1 MDSGL
6 SLSLTLELVL
16 SLPTLKTAICDTCR
30 SIGSAVKEKSLKPI
44 HESRTPVSSRLV
56 RISRSVIIALI
67 NDAFLNHFPG
77 KRASEERVI
86 TIP

>member
-1 MDSGL
+1 MQSF
-6 SLSLTLELVL
+6 SLSFELVL
-16 SLPTLKTAICDTCR
+16 SLPTLKTAMPVCDTCR

-44 HESRTPVSSRLV
+44 HESRMPVSSRLV
-56 RISRSVIIALI
+56 RISRSVVIALI
-67 NDAFLNHFPG
+67 NGAFLNHFLG